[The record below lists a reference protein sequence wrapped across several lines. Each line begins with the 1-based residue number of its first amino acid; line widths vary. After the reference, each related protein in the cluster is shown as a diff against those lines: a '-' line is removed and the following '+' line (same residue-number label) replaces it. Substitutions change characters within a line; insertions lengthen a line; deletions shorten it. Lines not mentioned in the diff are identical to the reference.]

1 MFKRKKRRHLSLQ
14 ERYPQYKI
22 GTGSYARDLE
32 VLSWG
37 EGATLTMGSYC
48 SIAEGVKIFLGG
60 EHRMDWVTTYPFSYL
75 WDEAKHIPGHPRT
88 KGDVTIGSDV
98 WIGAD
103 AVISSGVSIGHGA
116 VVAARAV
123 VTKDVP
129 HYAVVAGNPA
139 TIIKYRFNEETIKA
153 LLEIAWW
160 DWDRDRISANIE
172 HLLSDRI
179 DEFIRINKSS
189 NKR

>member
-1 MFKRKKRRHLSLQ
+1 MFKRKKRRNLSLQ

-37 EGATLTMGSYC
+37 EGAILTIGNYC

-75 WDEAKHIPGHPRT
+75 WDEAKHIPGHPKT

-98 WIGAD
+98 WIGTD

-123 VTKDVP
+123 VTKDAP

-139 TIIKYRFNEETIKA
+139 TIIKYRFDEETIKA
-153 LLEIAWW
+153 LLDIAWW
-160 DWDRDRISANIE
+160 DWDRDRIVRNIE
-172 HLLSDRI
+172 YLLSDQI
-179 DEFIRINKSS
+179 EEFIRKNKKSGQH
-189 NKR
+189 

>member
-1 MFKRKKRRHLSLQ
+1 MSLQ

-37 EGATLTMGSYC
+37 EGAVLTMGSYC

-75 WDEAKHIPGHPRT
+75 WDEARHIPGHPKT

-98 WIGAD
+98 WIGTD

-123 VTKDVP
+123 VTNDVP
-129 HYAVVAGNPA
+129 PYAVAAGNPA
-139 TIIKYRFNEETIKA
+139 KVIKYRFDEETIEA

-160 DWDRDRISANIE
+160 DWDRDRIAANIE
-172 HLLSDRI
+172 YLLSGRI
-179 DEFIRINKSS
+179 DEFIRINK
-189 NKR
+189 KTVK